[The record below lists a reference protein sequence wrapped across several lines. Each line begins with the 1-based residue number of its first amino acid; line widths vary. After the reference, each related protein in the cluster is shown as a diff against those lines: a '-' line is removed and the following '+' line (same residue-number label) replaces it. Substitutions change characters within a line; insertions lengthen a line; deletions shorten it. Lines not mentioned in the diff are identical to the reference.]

1 MEATLS
7 QEQSYLTA
15 FGRRTRS
22 IWDFLGRL
30 WWGIKAMGEAYAKMK
45 AAYPEFRVLK
55 YEPVI
60 TEVQIADGWALEV
73 GTFAATYKMS
83 AKDEP
88 ASVNDK
94 GMRLLKRQ
102 SDGAWKFA
110 LVGMK

>member
-1 MEATLS
+1 MPTVEREELPRFLSPMLLS
-7 QEQSYLTA
+7 QGAPPS
-15 FGRRTRS
+15 G
-22 IWDFLGRL
+22 
-30 WWGIKAMGEAYAKMK
+30 
-45 AAYPEFRVLK
+45 
-55 YEPVI
+55 
-60 TEVQIADGWALEV
+60 DGWALEV

-88 ASVNDK
+88 VSVNDK